1 VPVPVPVPVPDES
14 IRSGTGHGHGH
25 GHGTDMDIRTAIA
38 ALTDRRDLSET
49 DMEAVVREIMGGNAT
64 AAQVGAFLVA
74 LKMKGERVVEIA
86 GAARAMRRYATR
98 VPTQREV
105 VDTCGTGGDMRGTFN
120 ISTAATFIAAGAGL
134 VIAKHGN
141 RAMSG
146 SVGGADVLEALGVR
160 IELDPEQV
168 AACLDEVGMG
178 FLFAQRFHPAMRHV
192 AGARREI
199 GVRTVFNLLGPLT
212 NPAGAKAQLLGVF
225 AREWVEPLAH
235 ALQRLGSRRALV
247 VHGDDGLDE
256 LSLTAP
262 SLIAEL
268 RDGTVH
274 TYRFDPDQVG
284 LQRCTPG
291 DLAGGDVA
299 HNADIIRAVLA
310 GRGTAAQADIA
321 MLNAAAAL
329 YVGGAAD
336 DIAAGLLLARGS
348 VEGGAASAKLE
359 ALIEFT
365 NR

>member
-1 VPVPVPVPVPDES
+1 
-14 IRSGTGHGHGH
+14 
-25 GHGTDMDIRTAIA
+25 MDIRTAIA
-38 ALTDRRDLSET
+38 ALTARRDLSEAE
-49 DMEAVVREIMGGNAT
+49 MESVMRELMGGDAT
-64 AAQVGAFLVA
+64 PAQIGAFLVA
-74 LKMKGERVVEIA
+74 LKMKGEQVDELA

-105 VDTCGTGGDMRGTFN
+105 VDTCGTGGDMRNTFN
-120 ISTAATFIAAGAGL
+120 ISTAAAFIATGAGL

-160 IELDPEQV
+160 IDLEPELV

-192 AGARREI
+192 AAPRREI
-199 GVRTVFNLLGPLT
+199 GVRTIFNLLGPLT

-235 ALQRLGSRRALV
+235 ALGRLGSRRAMV

-256 LSLTAP
+256 LSLTGP
-262 SLIAEL
+262 SLVAEL
-268 RDGTVH
+268 RDGAVH
-274 TYRFDPDQVG
+274 AYRFDPDAVG
-284 LQRCTPG
+284 LCRCQPA
-291 DLAGGDVA
+291 DLAGGDA
-299 HNADIIRAVLA
+299 KRNAQIIRAVL
-310 GRGTAAQADIA
+310 GGHGSAAQTDIA
-321 MLNAAAAL
+321 LLNAAAAL

-336 DIAAGLLLARGS
+336 GITAGLALARAA
-348 VEGGAASAKLE
+348 VDNGAAAAKLE